1 MLIGSNLVVHGGFWF
16 SDEGMKKA
24 GATSQGTALQECYL
38 NDIRVLDTDTYI
50 WSRLRVSGAPPEHR
64 FGHTLDVSGSDIL
77 MFGGWTKTSGAR
89 YKHEADPTSDE
100 CDYFM
105 IWSTD
110 SMSWRRG
117 KYMGQPPNPR
127 FGHTSTAIGPHLLI
141 FGGWEY
147 TKAQNEIIVLRECTS
162 QAQGEGIM
170 DE

>member
-1 MLIGSNLVVHGGFWF
+1 M
-16 SDEGMKKA
+16 
-24 GATSQGTALQECYL
+24 
-38 NDIRVLDTDTYI
+38 LDTDTYI

-117 KYMGQPPNPR
+117 KYMGSPPNPR

-162 QAQGEGIM
+162 QA
-170 DE
+170 